1 MGTLGVIC
9 VFSAG
14 MLTVSWDC
22 GGPPLPC
29 PKFNWKDLLAFIA
42 AALGAFIY
50 LSVLGLRNP
59 LTSIDVVACN
69 VVGVALGRFIK
80 KVFCPIPIK

>member
-1 MGTLGVIC
+1 MSTLSFIC
-9 VFSAG
+9 IVSPAL
-14 MLTVSWDC
+14 LTVSWDC
-22 GGPPLPC
+22 GGLPLPC

-59 LTSIDVVACN
+59 LTSIDVIACN
-69 VVGVALGRFIK
+69 VVGVALGRFIRRI
-80 KVFCPIPIK
+80 FCPIPIK